1 MANKIQFRRGLRK
14 LLPTLSFAE
23 PAYTSDTNEFFIGT
37 GKGNVN
43 MNGSLWYT
51 GTALSGTSKNINYT
65 YADCPLVKVG
75 DMYLNT
81 DYGYIYQSTTAG
93 SGEDV
98 KWQYKGT
105 IRGPQGIQGVKGDT
119 GEQGPQGLKG
129 DTGAKGEKGD
139 KGEKGET
146 GTLGSNSVK
155 TVHIADEAITRSK
168 LAGDVYDRI
177 NSGEYSESEWN
188 FDQTIKN
195 LIKIGAINIPILE
208 CYPAENIGAK
218 INTVAKV
225 GDLFIIK
232 NVVAD
237 PDTEAIEQIRYNDDL
252 GSVFVFNGSIQ
263 KGYCGV
269 CRVTKAL
276 KIIDVGEYESGEVKL
291 LFTFK
296 QGGEE
301 VVIREEDK

>member
-146 GTLGSNSVK
+146 GTLGSN
-155 TVHIADEAITRSK
+155 
-168 LAGDVYDRI
+168 
-177 NSGEYSESEWN
+177 
-188 FDQTIKN
+188 
-195 LIKIGAINIPILE
+195 
-208 CYPAENIGAK
+208 
-218 INTVAKV
+218 
-225 GDLFIIK
+225 
-232 NVVAD
+232 
-237 PDTEAIEQIRYNDDL
+237 
-252 GSVFVFNGSIQ
+252 
-263 KGYCGV
+263 
-269 CRVTKAL
+269 
-276 KIIDVGEYESGEVKL
+276 
-291 LFTFK
+291 
-296 QGGEE
+296 
-301 VVIREEDK
+301 

>member
-1 MANKIQFRRGLRK
+1 M
-14 LLPTLSFAE
+14 
-23 PAYTSDTNEFFIGT
+23 
-37 GKGNVN
+37 
-43 MNGSLWYT
+43 
-51 GTALSGTSKNINYT
+51 
-65 YADCPLVKVG
+65 
-75 DMYLNT
+75 
-81 DYGYIYQSTTAG
+81 
-93 SGEDV
+93 
-98 KWQYKGT
+98 
-105 IRGPQGIQGVKGDT
+105 
-119 GEQGPQGLKG
+119 KG
-129 DTGAKGEKGD
+129 DTGAKGDKGD

-155 TVHIADEAITRSK
+155 TVHIADEAVTRSK
-168 LAGDVYDRI
+168 LAGDVYDWI